1 MTADGDQEDA
11 LMRTTLVSVVAVSAT
26 VAGSIVVGAVP
37 TVAAQDA
44 TPAAEECPVGTPEE
58 NKALVT
64 QFYEILDDGQGDQST
79 VLAEE
84 YVQHPQSEDPV
95 VDSGD
100 ERVAADLQEDF
111 PDRTVTIDLMVAEG
125 DMVAAYTTM
134 SGTQLDDDEDTG
146 APATGMKAEW
156 VGAVFFRIECGKI
169 AETWRVIDHLDR
181 LQELGIVTEEE
192 LQSAEAIATPTG

>member
-1 MTADGDQEDA
+1 
-11 LMRTTLVSVVAVSAT
+11 MRTTLVSVVAVSAA
-26 VAGSIVVGAVP
+26 VAGSIVFGDVP
-37 TVAAQDA
+37 TGAAQDA
-44 TPAAEECPVGTPEE
+44 TPAAEECPAGTPEE

-64 QFYEILDDGQGDQST
+64 QFFEILYGGQGDLST
-79 VLAEE
+79 VVAEE
-84 YVQHPQSEDPV
+84 HVRHPGPEEPA
-95 VDSGD
+95 VDTGD
-100 ERVAADLQEDF
+100 VRIAGDLQEDF

-125 DMVAAYTTM
+125 EMVAAYTTT
-134 SGTQLDDDEDTG
+134 SGTHLDDDEDTG
-146 APATGMKAEW
+146 APATGMEAEW